1 MIIVTIG
8 DLKKDR
14 NGHLKN
20 LQGSFPGN
28 EMSIVI
34 DINHMLM
41 KYFYFRI
48 SARDKNQ
55 NVVAVFSCDN
65 FWISY

>member
-41 KYFYFRI
+41 KYFYFRV
-48 SARDKNQ
+48 SARDKKSKRRGS
-55 NVVAVFSCDN
+55 F
-65 FWISY
+65 FLR